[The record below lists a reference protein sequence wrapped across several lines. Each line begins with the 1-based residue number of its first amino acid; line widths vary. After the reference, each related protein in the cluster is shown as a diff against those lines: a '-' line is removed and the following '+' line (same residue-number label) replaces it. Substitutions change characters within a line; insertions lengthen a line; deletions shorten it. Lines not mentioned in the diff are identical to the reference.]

1 MLAVGRRRVGE
12 GVAERRRVE
21 EGVVERSTVADNKDL
36 WVEEG
41 RNSREEEE
49 EEEGEVEVCSNN

>member
-1 MLAVGRRRVGE
+1 MLAVGRRRVEE

-21 EGVVERSTVADNKDL
+21 EGVVERSTVADSKDL